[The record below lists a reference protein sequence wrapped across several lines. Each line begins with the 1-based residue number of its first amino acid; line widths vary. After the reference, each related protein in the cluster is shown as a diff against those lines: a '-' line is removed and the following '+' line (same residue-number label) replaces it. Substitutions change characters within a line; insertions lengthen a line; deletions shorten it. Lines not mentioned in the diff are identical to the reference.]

1 MVLVCHGWDTLP
13 VVVNRSEF
21 DKLPVNLIGREDEAV
36 RHLEQHFR
44 SIVPLEVNNCSQKID
59 KHKIKKLMNQLENRE
74 GQAVFASFLRFIIL
88 DIAHI
93 CDQGRLCGRAQM
105 ANGFC
110 TN

>member
-1 MVLVCHGWDTLP
+1 MVIK
-13 VVVNRSEF
+13 RSEF
-21 DKLPVNLIGREDEAV
+21 DKLPLNLIGREDEAV

-44 SIVPLEVNNCSQKID
+44 SIVPLEVNNCSHKID
-59 KHKIKKLMNQLENRE
+59 KDKIKRLMNQLENRE

-88 DIAHI
+88 DIAHV
-93 CDQGRLCGRAQM
+93 CDQGGLCRRAHM